1 MKIEVRKPSPDELK
15 ALGVDSWDI
24 WTCDPSAF
32 DWSYSDR
39 EVCYLLAGRVT
50 VKTATETVTFG
61 KGDLVTFPKG
71 LACHWTVHEAV
82 RKHYR
87 FG

>member
-1 MKIEVRKPSPDELK
+1 MEVQVKKPTKEELDTM
-15 ALGVDSWDI
+15 GVREWGI
-24 WTCDPSAF
+24 WSCDVSEF

-39 EVCYLLAGRVT
+39 EVCYFLDGKVT
-50 VKTATETVTFG
+50 VKTSSGEVSFG

-71 LACHWTVHEAV
+71 LNCRWIVLAPVK
-82 RKHYR
+82 KHYR